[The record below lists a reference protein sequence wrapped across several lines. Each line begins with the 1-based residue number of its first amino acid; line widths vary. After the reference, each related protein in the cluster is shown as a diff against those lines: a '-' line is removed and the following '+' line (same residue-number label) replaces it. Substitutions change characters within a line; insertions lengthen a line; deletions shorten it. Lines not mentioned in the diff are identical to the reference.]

1 MQTLNEARDWDV
13 LEQEVLPDILGKMAP
28 LSEEPIDQA
37 TSKSIQTEAI
47 TVRKL
52 TQKNYTRQNLLSSF

>member
-37 TSKSIQTEAI
+37 TQRASKLRRLQSGSLHKKI
-47 TVRKL
+47 TQDRI
-52 TQKNYTRQNLLSSF
+52 Y